1 MMELIISAILVT
13 FPLLIYDYFVIY
25 SQNMKRKKRSIVLKL
40 ILYSSLYLAMFYTKN
55 IPFNYRFVSIIIPL
69 ILTYLYKE
77 KFTSIV
83 INIIIINY
91 TINYLNYNM
100 ISTFMLFFLLY
111 LNFNKYIK
119 SNKNDIIFINNTII
133 LVAIF
138 QIANTIMNYSKM
150 LLIDNIHSFIIFTII
165 IKLLDYFLSESKNVI
180 NLHMNLKEFE
190 KDKNMKIN
198 LFKITH
204 EIKNPLA
211 VIKGYLSMF
220 DVNNKEKSIKYIK
233 IIKSEVNRSLNLL
246 SDFMEFTKIK
256 INTSNV
262 IFNDLM
268 DDIKEVLIPFFNAK
282 NVKYNFNIEA
292 NIEINIDYNRIKQVL
307 INVIKNA
314 VEACPNNMGLVSTTI
329 FKDKD
334 YLYIFV
340 KDNGSGMD
348 KDTLDN
354 ILVPFFTT
362 KENGTGLGVSLSK
375 EIILSHKG
383 EISYDSILGKGTTCK
398 ITLPLN

>member
-1 MMELIISAILVT
+1 MELIISAILVT

-119 SNKNDIIFINNTII
+119 SNKNDNIFVNNTII
-133 LVAIF
+133 LVAMF

-150 LLIDNIHSFIIFTII
+150 FLIDNIHSFIIFTII
-165 IKLLDYFLSESKNVI
+165 IKILNYFLSESKNVI

-211 VIKGYLSMF
+211 VIKGYLSMY

-256 INTSNV
+256 INTNNV

>member
-1 MMELIISAILVT
+1 MELIISAILVT

-111 LNFNKYIK
+111 LSFNKYIK
-119 SNKNDIIFINNTII
+119 SNKNDNIFINNTII
-133 LVAIF
+133 LVAMF

-150 LLIDNIHSFIIFTII
+150 FLIDNIHSFIIFTII
-165 IKLLDYFLSESKNVI
+165 IKILNYFLSESKNVI

-256 INTSNV
+256 INTNNV
-262 IFNDLM
+262 IFSDLM

>member
-1 MMELIISAILVT
+1 MELIISAILVT

-119 SNKNDIIFINNTII
+119 SNKNDNIFINNTII
-133 LVAIF
+133 LVAMF

-150 LLIDNIHSFIIFTII
+150 LLIDNIHSFIIFTVI
-165 IKLLDYFLSESKNVI
+165 IKFLNYFLNESKNVI

>member
-1 MMELIISAILVT
+1 MELIISAILVT

-119 SNKNDIIFINNTII
+119 SNKNDNIFINNTII
-133 LVAIF
+133 LVAMF

-165 IKLLDYFLSESKNVI
+165 IKILNYFLSESKNVI

-262 IFNDLM
+262 IFSDLM

>member
-1 MMELIISAILVT
+1 MELIISAILVT

-119 SNKNDIIFINNTII
+119 SNKNDNIFINNTII
-133 LVAIF
+133 LVAMF

-150 LLIDNIHSFIIFTII
+150 LLIDNIHSFIIFTVI
-165 IKLLDYFLSESKNVI
+165 IKFLNYFLSESKNVI

-220 DVNNKEKSIKYIK
+220 DVNNKEKSTKYIK

-314 VEACPNNMGLVSTTI
+314 VEACPNNMGLVSTTV

>member
-1 MMELIISAILVT
+1 MELIISAILVT

-25 SQNMKRKKRSIVLKL
+25 SQNMKKEKRSIVLKL

-69 ILTYLYKE
+69 ILSYLYKE
-77 KFTSIV
+77 KFTSII
-83 INIIIINY
+83 INIIIINC
-91 TINYLNYNM
+91 TINHLNYNM
-100 ISTFMLFFLLY
+100 ISTFILFFLLY

-119 SNKNDIIFINNTII
+119 SNKNDNTFINNTII
-133 LVAIF
+133 LVAMFLI
-138 QIANTIMNYSKM
+138 INTIINYSKI
-150 LLIDNIHSFIIFTII
+150 LLIDNIHSFIMFTII
-165 IKLLDYFLSESKNVI
+165 IKLLNYFLSESKNVI

-220 DVNNKEKSIKYIK
+220 DVNNKEKSTKYIK

-256 INTSNV
+256 INTSDI

-268 DDIKEVLIPFFNAK
+268 DDIKEVLIPFFDAK
-282 NVKYNFNIEA
+282 NVKYNFNIDGD
-292 NIEINIDYNRIKQVL
+292 IKINIDYNRIKQVL

-314 VEACPNNMGLVSTTI
+314 VEACPNNIGLVSTTI

>member
-1 MMELIISAILVT
+1 MELIISAILVT

-25 SQNMKRKKRSIVLKL
+25 SQNMKMKKRSIVLKL
-40 ILYSSLYLAMFYTKN
+40 ILYSSLYLAMYYTKN

-119 SNKNDIIFINNTII
+119 SNKNDNIFVNNTII
-133 LVAIF
+133 LVAMF

-165 IKLLDYFLSESKNVI
+165 IKILNYFLSESKNVI

-256 INTSNV
+256 INTNNV

>member
-1 MMELIISAILVT
+1 MELIISAILVT

-111 LNFNKYIK
+111 LSFNKYIK
-119 SNKNDIIFINNTII
+119 SNKNDNIFINNTII
-133 LVAIF
+133 LVAMF

-150 LLIDNIHSFIIFTII
+150 FLIDNIHSFIIFTVI
-165 IKLLDYFLSESKNVI
+165 IKILNYFLSESKNVI

-220 DVNNKEKSIKYIK
+220 DVNNKEKSTKYIK

>member
-1 MMELIISAILVT
+1 MELIISAILVT

-119 SNKNDIIFINNTII
+119 SNKNDNIFINNTII
-133 LVAIF
+133 LVAMF

-165 IKLLDYFLSESKNVI
+165 IKILNYFLSESKNVI

-256 INTSNV
+256 INTNNV
-262 IFNDLM
+262 IFSDLM

>member
-1 MMELIISAILVT
+1 MELIISAILVT

-119 SNKNDIIFINNTII
+119 SNKNDNIFINNTII
-133 LVAIF
+133 LVAMF

-150 LLIDNIHSFIIFTII
+150 FLIDNIHSFIIFTII
-165 IKLLDYFLSESKNVI
+165 IKILNYFLSESKNVI

-262 IFNDLM
+262 IFSDLM
-268 DDIKEVLIPFFNAK
+268 DDIKEVLIPFFNVK

>member
-1 MMELIISAILVT
+1 MELIISAILVT

-25 SQNMKRKKRSIVLKL
+25 SQNMKMKKRSIVLKL

-111 LNFNKYIK
+111 LSFNKYIK
-119 SNKNDIIFINNTII
+119 SNKNDNIFINNTII
-133 LVAIF
+133 LVGMF

-150 LLIDNIHSFIIFTII
+150 LLIDNIHSFIIFTVI
-165 IKLLDYFLSESKNVI
+165 IKFLNYFLNESKNVI

-220 DVNNKEKSIKYIK
+220 DVNNKEKSTKYIK

>member
-1 MMELIISAILVT
+1 MELIISAILVT

-119 SNKNDIIFINNTII
+119 SNKNDNIFINNTII
-133 LVAIF
+133 LVGMF

-150 LLIDNIHSFIIFTII
+150 LLIDNIHSFIIFTVI
-165 IKLLDYFLSESKNVI
+165 IKILNYFLSESKNVI

-220 DVNNKEKSIKYIK
+220 DVNNKEKSTKYIK

>member
-1 MMELIISAILVT
+1 MELIISAILVT

-25 SQNMKRKKRSIVLKL
+25 SQNMKMKKRSIVLKL

-111 LNFNKYIK
+111 LSFNKYIK
-119 SNKNDIIFINNTII
+119 SNKNDNIFINNTII
-133 LVAIF
+133 LLAMF

-150 LLIDNIHSFIIFTII
+150 FLIDNIHSFIIFTII
-165 IKLLDYFLSESKNVI
+165 IKILNYFLSESKNVI

-220 DVNNKEKSIKYIK
+220 DVNNKEKSTKYIK

-375 EIILSHKG
+375 EIIISHKG

>member
-1 MMELIISAILVT
+1 MELIISAILVT

-119 SNKNDIIFINNTII
+119 SNKNDNIFINNTII
-133 LVAIF
+133 LVAMF

-165 IKLLDYFLSESKNVI
+165 IKILNYFLSESKNVI

-220 DVNNKEKSIKYIK
+220 DVSNKEKSIKYIK

-262 IFNDLM
+262 VFNDLM

-314 VEACPNNMGLVSTTI
+314 VEACPNNMGLVSTTV

>member
-1 MMELIISAILVT
+1 MELIISAILVT

-119 SNKNDIIFINNTII
+119 SNKNDNIFINNTII
-133 LVAIF
+133 LVAMF

-150 LLIDNIHSFIIFTII
+150 FLIDNIHSFIIFTII
-165 IKLLDYFLSESKNVI
+165 IKILNYFLSESKNVI

-256 INTSNV
+256 INTNNV
-262 IFNDLM
+262 IFSDLM

-329 FKDKD
+329 FKDKY

>member
-1 MMELIISAILVT
+1 MELIISAILVT

-119 SNKNDIIFINNTII
+119 SNKNDNIFINNTII
-133 LVAIF
+133 LVAMF

-150 LLIDNIHSFIIFTII
+150 LLIDNIQSFIIFTII
-165 IKLLDYFLSESKNVI
+165 IKILNYFLSESKNVI

-262 IFNDLM
+262 VFNDLM

>member
-1 MMELIISAILVT
+1 MELIISAILVT

-119 SNKNDIIFINNTII
+119 SNKNDNIFINNTII
-133 LVAIF
+133 LVAMF

-150 LLIDNIHSFIIFTII
+150 FLIDNIHSFIIFTII
-165 IKLLDYFLSESKNVI
+165 IKILNYFLSESKNVI

-334 YLYIFV
+334 YIYIFV

>member
-1 MMELIISAILVT
+1 MELIISAILVT

-25 SQNMKRKKRSIVLKL
+25 SQNMKMKKRSIVLKL

-111 LNFNKYIK
+111 LSFNKYIK
-119 SNKNDIIFINNTII
+119 SNKNDNIFINNTII
-133 LVAIF
+133 LLAMF

-150 LLIDNIHSFIIFTII
+150 FLIDNIHSFIIFTII
-165 IKLLDYFLSESKNVI
+165 IKILNYFLSESKNVI

-220 DVNNKEKSIKYIK
+220 DVNNKEKSTKYIK

>member
-1 MMELIISAILVT
+1 MELIISAILVT

-119 SNKNDIIFINNTII
+119 SNKNDNIFINNTII
-133 LVAIF
+133 LVAMF

-150 LLIDNIHSFIIFTII
+150 FLIDNIHSFIIFTVI
-165 IKLLDYFLSESKNVI
+165 IKILNYFLSESKNVI

-220 DVNNKEKSIKYIK
+220 DINNKEKSTKYIK

>member
-1 MMELIISAILVT
+1 MELIISAILVT

-119 SNKNDIIFINNTII
+119 SNKNDNIFINNTII
-133 LVAIF
+133 LVAMF

-150 LLIDNIHSFIIFTII
+150 FLIDNIHSFIIFTII
-165 IKLLDYFLSESKNVI
+165 IKLLNYFLSESKNVI

>member
-1 MMELIISAILVT
+1 MELIISAILVT

-25 SQNMKRKKRSIVLKL
+25 SQNMKMKKRSIVLKL
-40 ILYSSLYLAMFYTKN
+40 ILYSSLYLAMYYTKN

-91 TINYLNYNM
+91 TINYLNYNI

-119 SNKNDIIFINNTII
+119 SNKNDNIFINNTII
-133 LVAIF
+133 LVAMF

-150 LLIDNIHSFIIFTII
+150 FLIDNIHSFIIFTII
-165 IKLLDYFLSESKNVI
+165 IKILNYFLSESKNVI

-256 INTSNV
+256 INTNNV

>member
-1 MMELIISAILVT
+1 MELIISAILVT

-25 SQNMKRKKRSIVLKL
+25 SQNMKMKKRSIVLKL

-77 KFTSIV
+77 KFTSIE

-111 LNFNKYIK
+111 LSFNKYIK
-119 SNKNDIIFINNTII
+119 SNKNDNIFINNTII
-133 LVAIF
+133 LLAMF

-150 LLIDNIHSFIIFTII
+150 FLIDNIHSFIIFTII
-165 IKLLDYFLSESKNVI
+165 IKILNYFLSESKNVI

-220 DVNNKEKSIKYIK
+220 DVNNKEKSTKYIK

>member
-1 MMELIISAILVT
+1 MELIISAILVT

-119 SNKNDIIFINNTII
+119 SNKNDNIFVNNTII
-133 LVAIF
+133 LVAMF

-150 LLIDNIHSFIIFTII
+150 FLIDNIHSFIIFTII
-165 IKLLDYFLSESKNVI
+165 IKILNYFLSESKNVI

-211 VIKGYLSMF
+211 VIKGYLSML

-256 INTSNV
+256 INTNNV

>member
-1 MMELIISAILVT
+1 MELIISAILVT

-25 SQNMKRKKRSIVLKL
+25 SQNMKMKKRSIVLKL

-111 LNFNKYIK
+111 LSFNKYIK
-119 SNKNDIIFINNTII
+119 SNKNDNIFINNTII
-133 LVAIF
+133 LLAMF

-150 LLIDNIHSFIIFTII
+150 FSIDNIHSFIIFTII
-165 IKLLDYFLSESKNVI
+165 IKILNYFLSESKNVI

-220 DVNNKEKSIKYIK
+220 DVNNKEKSTKYIK

>member
-1 MMELIISAILVT
+1 MELIISAILVT

-25 SQNMKRKKRSIVLKL
+25 SQNMKREKRSIVLKL

-55 IPFNYRFVSIIIPL
+55 IPFNYRFVSIVIPL

-91 TINYLNYNM
+91 TINHLNYNM

-111 LNFNKYIK
+111 LSFNKYIK
-119 SNKNDIIFINNTII
+119 SNKNDNIFINNTII
-133 LVAIF
+133 LVGMF
-138 QIANTIMNYSKM
+138 QIANTIINYSKM
-150 LLIDNIHSFIIFTII
+150 LLIDNIHSFIIFTVI
-165 IKLLDYFLSESKNVI
+165 IKFLNYFLSESKNVI

-220 DVNNKEKSIKYIK
+220 DVNNKEKSTKYIK

-314 VEACPNNMGLVSTTI
+314 VEACPNNMGLVSTTV

>member
-1 MMELIISAILVT
+1 MELIISAILVT

-119 SNKNDIIFINNTII
+119 SNKNDNIFVNNTII
-133 LVAIF
+133 LVAMF

-150 LLIDNIHSFIIFTII
+150 FLIDNIHSFIIFTII
-165 IKLLDYFLSESKNVI
+165 IKILNYFLSESKNVI

-220 DVNNKEKSIKYIK
+220 DVSNKEKSIKYIK